1 MDVDQFKTYFYSAK
15 GVYNVDSGGGKMLEY
30 GYDKVDE
37 ALWLDKDTGFKAQLY
52 TDKNGNYIL
61 AFAGTED
68 LQDAYQDGASFGW
81 GQWDENRTPVF
92 NYLESLNIDSD
103 ESNDIKSIHFVG
115 HSLGGALAQYAA
127 YDFVETEYIKG
138 P

>member
-1 MDVDQFKTYFYSAK
+1 MNQMEFKAAFYAAK
-15 GVYNVDSGGGKMLEY
+15 GVYNVDSGGGKMLGY

-37 ALWLDKDTGFKAQLY
+37 VIWLDKNTGFKAQLY

-81 GQWDENRTPVF
+81 GQW
-92 NYLESLNIDSD
+92 
-103 ESNDIKSIHFVG
+103 ESNKPPII
-115 HSLGGALAQYAA
+115 QYLN
-127 YDFVETEYIKG
+127 EIKG
-138 P
+138 GKGDRFI